1 MSVLQGLAPNAVF
14 KYFEAISAV
23 PRGSGEREKIADFCE
38 NFAKEKGLRYYRDN
52 ANNVVIYKNASKG
65 YENAEPVIIQG
76 HLDMVWQ
83 KAEGLQKNLLE
94 EGIDL
99 LVDGDFVTAQGTTLG
114 ADNGIAVAMAMAIL
128 EDNTLCHPPIEA
140 VFTTDEEIGMLGAKE
155 LDTSVLSAKKMINV
169 DSEEPGVI
177 TVSCAGGSDFTLRI
191 PFERESVDGERVV
204 ISLKGLK
211 GGHSGIEIDSGRV
224 NANILAGR
232 ILTHLLKNH
241 DFRLMS
247 VLGGNRANAIA
258 NACEISLVCENG
270 NALLEDAKAYILD
283 IKEEISAREEDFS
296 AEFEIF
302 EKDRY
307 DCLPKMTQ
315 EKVIYTLTLA
325 PNGVQEMSREI
336 ENLVET
342 SLNLGILETRDN
354 EAVMTFALRSS
365 KKTALFA
372 LSEKLEML
380 AKCLDVEF
388 ETSGYYPPWE
398 YKKNSQMQT
407 LCSSVF
413 EEMFGYK
420 PKIEAIH
427 AGLECAVFSG
437 AIEGLDCISIGPK
450 VIGAHTIEEKLS
462 ISSTK
467 EVYGLLIKMLENCR

>member
-14 KYFEAISAV
+14 KYFEEISAV

-38 NFAKEKGLRYYRDN
+38 NFAKEKGLRYYRDD

-83 KAEGLQKNLLE
+83 KAEGLTKNLLE

-99 LVDGDFVTAQGTTLG
+99 LVDGDFVTAKGTTLG

-128 EDNTLCHPPIEA
+128 EDDTICHPPIEA

-155 LDTSVLSAKKMINV
+155 LDTSVLTAKRMINV

-191 PFERESVDGERVV
+191 PFEREKAVGERVV

-258 NACEISLVCENG
+258 NACEISVVCENG
-270 NALLEDAKAYILD
+270 NALLEDAKAYISD
-283 IKEEISAREEDFS
+283 IKEEISAREEDFF

-302 EKDRY
+302 EKDSY
-307 DCLPKMTQ
+307 DCLPKVEQ
-315 EKVIYTLTLA
+315 EKVIYALTLA
-325 PNGVQEMSREI
+325 PNGVQEKSREI

-342 SLNLGILETRDN
+342 SLNLGILDTSDN
-354 EAVMTFALRSS
+354 EVIMTFALRSS

-398 YKKNSQMQT
+398 YKKDSEMQE
-407 LCSSVF
+407 LCSNVF

-467 EVYGLLIKMLENCR
+467 EVYELLIKMLEKCR

>member
-14 KYFEAISAV
+14 KYFEEISTV
-23 PRGSGEREKIADFCE
+23 PRGSGAREKIADFCE
-38 NFAKEKGLRYYRDN
+38 NFAKEKGLRYYRDD

-83 KAEGLQKNLLE
+83 KAEGLTKNLLE

-99 LVDGDFVTAQGTTLG
+99 LVDGDFVTAKGTTLG

-128 EDNTLCHPPIEA
+128 EDDTLCHPPIEA

-155 LDTSVLSAKKMINV
+155 LDTSVLTAKRMINV

-191 PFERESVDGERVV
+191 PFEREKAVGERVV

-232 ILTHLLKNH
+232 ILTHLLKH
-241 DFRLMS
+241 RDFRLMS

-258 NACEISLVCENG
+258 NACEISVVCENG

-296 AEFEIF
+296 AEFDIF
-302 EKDRY
+302 LKDSY
-307 DCLPKMTQ
+307 DCLPKVAQ
-315 EKVIYTLTLA
+315 EKVIYALTLA

-342 SLNLGILETRDN
+342 SLNLGILDTRDN
-354 EAVMTFALRSS
+354 KVVMTFALRSS

-398 YKKNSQMQT
+398 YKKDSEMQE

-467 EVYGLLIKMLENCR
+467 EVYELLIKMLEKCI

>member
-1 MSVLQGLAPNAVF
+1 MTELTPNRVF
-14 KYFEAISAV
+14 KYFEEISAV
-23 PRGSGEREKIADFCE
+23 PRGSGHREKIAEYCE
-38 NFAKEKGLRYYRDN
+38 NFAKEKGLKFYRDD
-52 ANNVVIYKNASKG
+52 ANNVVIFKNASKG

-83 KAEGLQKNLLE
+83 KEEGLKKNLLE

-99 LVDGDFVTAQGTTLG
+99 LVDGDFITAKGTTLG

-128 EDNTLCHPPIEA
+128 EDDTLAHPAIEA

-155 LDTSVLSAKKMINV
+155 LDVSVLSAKKMINV

-177 TVSCAGGSDFTLRI
+177 TVSCAGGSDFTLRVAYKK
-191 PFERESVDGERVV
+191 EKATGEGVV

-232 ILTHLLKNH
+232 ILNYLSKAH
-241 DFRLMS
+241 DFRLIS
-247 VLGGNRANAIA
+247 LLGGSRANAIA
-258 NACEISLVCENG
+258 NACEITLVCENCD
-270 NALLEDAKAYILD
+270 ALLQDAKEYIAG
-283 IKEEISAREEDFS
+283 IKEEISAKEEGFY
-296 AEFEIF
+296 AEFKSFDKNE
-302 EKDRY
+302 Y
-307 DCLPKMTQ
+307 DVLSKAEQT
-315 EKVIYTLTLA
+315 KVIYALSLA
-325 PNGVQEMSREI
+325 PNGVQEMSAEI

-342 SLNLGILETRDN
+342 SLNLGILDTEDTEVR
-354 EAVMTFALRSS
+354 MTFALRSS

-372 LSEKLEML
+372 LSEKLESL
-380 AKCLDVEF
+380 AKCLDVPF

-398 YKKNSQMQT
+398 YKKDSQMQK
-407 LCSSVF
+407 LCEDVF
-413 EEMFGYK
+413 EEMYGYK

-427 AGLECAVFSG
+427 AGLECAVFAG
-437 AIEGLDCISIGPK
+437 AIDGLDCISIGPK
-450 VIGAHTIEEKLS
+450 VMDAHTVEEKLS

>member
-1 MSVLQGLAPNAVF
+1 
-14 KYFEAISAV
+14 
-23 PRGSGEREKIADFCE
+23 
-38 NFAKEKGLRYYRDN
+38 
-52 ANNVVIYKNASKG
+52 
-65 YENAEPVIIQG
+65 
-76 HLDMVWQ
+76 
-83 KAEGLQKNLLE
+83 
-94 EGIDL
+94 
-99 LVDGDFVTAQGTTLG
+99 
-114 ADNGIAVAMAMAIL
+114 
-128 EDNTLCHPPIEA
+128 
-140 VFTTDEEIGMLGAKE
+140 
-155 LDTSVLSAKKMINV
+155 
-169 DSEEPGVI
+169 
-177 TVSCAGGSDFTLRI
+177 
-191 PFERESVDGERVV
+191 
-204 ISLKGLK
+204 
-211 GGHSGIEIDSGRV
+211 
-224 NANILAGR
+224 
-232 ILTHLLKNH
+232 
-241 DFRLMS
+241 MS

-258 NACEISLVCENG
+258 NACEITLVCENG

-302 EKDRY
+302 KKDSY

-315 EKVIYTLTLA
+315 DKVIYALILA

-342 SLNLGILETRDN
+342 SLNLGILDTKDN
-354 EAVMTFALRSS
+354 EIVMTFALRSS

-398 YKKNSQMQT
+398 YKKDSEMQE

-467 EVYGLLIKMLENCR
+467 EVYELLIKMLEKCI

>member
-1 MSVLQGLAPNAVF
+1 MSVLAGLTPEKVF
-14 KYFEAISAV
+14 KYFEEISAV
-23 PRGSGEREKIADFCE
+23 PRGSGHREKIADFCE
-38 NFAKEKGLRYYRDN
+38 NFAKEKGLRYYRDD

-83 KAEGLQKNLLE
+83 KAENSTKNLLE

-99 LVDGDFVTAQGTTLG
+99 LVDGDFVTAKGTTLG

-128 EDNTLCHPPIEA
+128 EDDTICHPPIEA

-155 LDTSVLSAKKMINV
+155 LDTSVLTAKRMINV

-177 TVSCAGGSDFTLRI
+177 TVSCAGGSDFTLKV
-191 PFERESVDGERVV
+191 PFEREKAEGERVV

-232 ILTHLLKNH
+232 VCTWL
-241 DFRLMS
+241 DRLYEFHIIS
-247 VLGGNRANAIA
+247 ITGGNRANAIA

-270 NALLEDAKAYILD
+270 NALLEDAKAYISD
-283 IKEEISAREEDFS
+283 IKEEISAREEDFF

-302 EKDRY
+302 EKDSY
-307 DCLPKMTQ
+307 DCLPKVAQ
-315 EKVIYTLTLA
+315 EKIIYALALA

-342 SLNLGILETRDN
+342 SLNLGILETRDK
-354 EAVMTFALRSS
+354 EARMTFALRSS

-372 LSEKLEML
+372 LSEKLMRL
-380 AKCLDVEF
+380 AEVLGCERKQ
-388 ETSGYYPPWE
+388 SGYYPPWE
-398 YKKNSQMQT
+398 YKKDSEMQE

-467 EVYGLLIKMLENCR
+467 EVYDLLIKMLENCR